1 MKQSIQHIPLILVIF
16 MLAGLISCAT
26 APMQKAATFT
36 NAQWETKAVVKNSK
50 AGSTNSLK
58 IDILGVRDV
67 QARFEISALFGMQI
81 ASLVMSPKEISYS
94 YYPQKKF
101 YFGKNSEKAFAPLID
116 LPLHPM
122 NLTYIA
128 FDQPI
133 RGGGW
138 SCRADAAGNIELC
151 SQKDRGID
159 VKWLNRNEGA
169 KRVLITAPGFEMT
182 WLFEQP
188 KTSVQ
193 FKPQVFTLSQP
204 DGFKAIQI
212 Y

>member
-1 MKQSIQHIPLILVIF
+1 MKALIQHIPHVASVF
-16 MLAGLISCAT
+16 LISLLVSCAGK
-26 APMQKAATFT
+26 PVQKTPTFT
-36 NAQWETKAVVKNSK
+36 NAQWETKAVVKNLK

-58 IDILGVRDV
+58 IDILAVRDI
-67 QARFEISALFGMQI
+67 QARFEISALFGTQV
-81 ASLVMSPKEISYS
+81 ASLVMNSKEISYS

-101 YFGKNSEKAFAPLID
+101 YHGKNSEKAFAPLIS

-133 RGGGW
+133 TGAGW
-138 SCRADAAGNIELC
+138 QCTSDSAGNIEYC
-151 SQKDRGID
+151 GQKERGID
-159 VKWLNRNEGA
+159 IKWLNRNEGA